1 MLAGVNMAPFL
12 MKFRHRP
19 LSFPH
24 FCVLPIVGTMPLSF
38 LCQLNEVALND
49 TTAAA
54 YVDESGNLAL
64 VNPGE
69 GEIVSKEVGEEERGT
84 GGCVDRRSDDATVV
98 DVEINLSMYVY
109 YYCH

>member
-1 MLAGVNMAPFL
+1 M
-12 MKFRHRP
+12 
-19 LSFPH
+19 
-24 FCVLPIVGTMPLSF
+24 
-38 LCQLNEVALND
+38 E
-49 TTAAA
+49 
-54 YVDESGNLAL
+54 ESGQR
-64 VNPGE
+64 